1 MLLLTTLRYVS
12 FIHVIRSI
20 LMPKATQFVSICRE
34 CGNFLYLTPNEKGT
48 LTQSFASYISWL
60 KMQKKYCQIVL
71 FSLKTFTE
79 GLISSTQV
87 CFDFLLMSSYIH
99 GIKSPN
105 NESCFPEFFSSNFSQ
120 FEQSKKQK
128 PFYWSKT
135 VCFFYQ

>member
-1 MLLLTTLRYVS
+1 MCIEYVRNAKR
-12 FIHVIRSI
+12 RSGQI
-20 LMPKATQFVSICRE
+20 IFLCRM

-120 FEQSKKQK
+120 FEQSKR
-128 PFYWSKT
+128 KT
-135 VCFFYQ
+135 HKLPMVQNNFLFSVCKLNKIS